1 MLGAI
6 IGDKAGSNYEMEE
19 INYWKEYKKPRPYEE
34 RIKIMNP
41 KTPLFAENSIFTD
54 DTVWTCAIY
63 DAIINGDC
71 DYENY
76 LKEYGKKELAKGL
89 DKYGRGRFSPGSIKW
104 ITGNYK
110 GTSYG
115 NGAAMRISPIGFI
128 FNSFEQIKEQSYLAT
143 IPSHNHIDAIKSA
156 EAVAI
161 TIYLLRT
168 GMSKKEVEEY
178 IKKNY
183 YPMNYS
189 LEELRHTYTFKSK
202 AKDTVPQ
209 ALFCFFQ
216 SQDFENTIRTAIS
229 IGGDTDTIA
238 SIAGALAES
247 YYGVPETIKEEIKKE
262 LDEDKYNLLKNKYFN
277 QKTHKIKTKGKENKN
292 GF

>member
-34 RIKIMNP
+34 RIKIMDP

-63 DAIINGDC
+63 DAIVNGDC
-71 DYENY
+71 DYESY

-104 ITGNYK
+104 ITGNYE

-168 GMSKKEVEEY
+168 GMSKK
-178 IKKNY
+178 
-183 YPMNYS
+183 
-189 LEELRHTYTFKSK
+189 R
-202 AKDTVPQ
+202 
-209 ALFCFFQ
+209 
-216 SQDFENTIRTAIS
+216 
-229 IGGDTDTIA
+229 
-238 SIAGALAES
+238 
-247 YYGVPETIKEEIKKE
+247 
-262 LDEDKYNLLKNKYFN
+262 
-277 QKTHKIKTKGKENKN
+277 
-292 GF
+292 